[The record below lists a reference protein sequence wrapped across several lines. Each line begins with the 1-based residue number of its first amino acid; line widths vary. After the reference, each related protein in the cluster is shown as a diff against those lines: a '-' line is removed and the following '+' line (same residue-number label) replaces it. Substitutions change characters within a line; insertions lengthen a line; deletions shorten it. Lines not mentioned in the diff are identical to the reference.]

1 MLCDLYEIVKLT
13 EGKSDLQVGNK
24 IEFTSY
30 RIVYLT
36 MLNKQQQLVKIIN
49 SVHEGMH
56 NELFKLAIE

>member
-13 EGKSDLQVGNK
+13 EGKGDLEMGNK
-24 IEFTSY
+24 IEFMSY

-49 SVHEGMH
+49 SIHEGMD